1 MRPSDSLL
9 NDWIIGGRRR
19 KNQKSASKKLDGF
32 AVRTNSVV
40 PILSLGP
47 WTVVTSP
54 SPNYLSSIKKH
65 PAGPPPS
72 ESSCMTVAAGNV
84 EGCPSLILSA
94 GRAGPRLAKCFHPRQ
109 WQMRPSSGRWFW
121 SHRPK
126 SKKWPPV
133 RDPIHIWNTRS
144 IGIGWYLIYSV
155 CLKIWNPRNT
165 QIHWLII
172 IFTAKM
178 VINWGPIP
186 CSSNPHHISHVRWLW
201 IPKCCWLY
209 RYYQFYPQDLLASH
223 MVRRWPSSCNSQDQK
238 NVVETSG
245 IPLQSRGKRRE
256 VQNLILNVN
265 PGLINHIN

>member
-1 MRPSDSLL
+1 MDIDIDVFSRTFRSSDGYGRGTGMRPSDSLL

-54 SPNYLSSIKKH
+54 SPNYLSSVKKH

-109 WQMRPSSGRWFW
+109 WQMRPSSGRLFW

-126 SKKWPPV
+126 SKKWP
-133 RDPIHIWNTRS
+133 TGLS
-144 IGIGWYLIYSV
+144 SSL
-155 CLKIWNPRNT
+155 LKWS
-165 QIHWLII
+165 
-172 IFTAKM
+172 KM

-209 RYYQFYPQDLLASH
+209 RYYMILSILSPRFVGVPHGKALAITMQFLGPKKCCWNLWHPITISGQKEG
-223 MVRRWPSSCNSQDQK
+223 SSESD
-238 NVVETSG
+238 S
-245 IPLQSRGKRRE
+245 
-256 VQNLILNVN
+256 
-265 PGLINHIN
+265 